1 VTTKKVFDTLTPD
14 LVHLGLGCNFHIF
27 LSEEICPDI
36 DEGLV
41 AVEEAGVR
49 FHLIIIA
56 PRCQRLIVDIS
67 TGWEINHFV
76 WILNLPGL
84 WAIEILEP

>member
-1 VTTKKVFDTLTPD
+1 LTPD

-27 LSEEICPDI
+27 LREEVCPDI

-56 PRCQRLIVDIS
+56 PRRQRLIVDIP

-76 WILNLPGL
+76 LILNLPGSE
-84 WAIEILEP
+84 AIEILEP